1 MDTANIFAGCWK
13 GLLSNLTCACEKV
26 NRSSTRHG
34 LCVCRMNPADLKIV
48 IIGRNGQLAWEANQ
62 RFQGLGQIICA
73 GRPEFDL
80 LDLNGMREEIRRI
93 KPSVIV
99 NAAAYTA
106 VDQAESEPEA
116 AIKINSEAPAAMAEE
131 AKRLGALFITYSTDY
146 VFDGKKDSPYSET
159 DPTAPLNVY
168 GESKLSGERAVEAV
182 GGSYL
187 IFRTSWVYGA
197 HGKNFL
203 KTILKLAAERP
214 ELKIV
219 DDQVG
224 APTWSRDLADATRKI
239 IEQLRDQS
247 ASEKLPV
254 AEASRD
260 RRGIYHMTAAGS
272 VSWYGFAAA
281 IMEEMGKHG
290 LSNSTLAKLVPIP
303 SSEYPTPAARPHNSR
318 LCNEKLKN
326 AFGVTLPPWRESLA
340 VVMGELG

>member
-1 MDTANIFAGCWK
+1 M
-13 GLLSNLTCACEKV
+13 
-26 NRSSTRHG
+26 NR
-34 LCVCRMNPADLKIV
+34 ADLKIV

-62 RFQGLGQIICA
+62 RFQGLGQIICI

-80 LDLNGMREEIRRI
+80 LDLNSVREEIRRI

-116 AIKINSEAPAAMAEE
+116 AMKINSEAAAAMAEE

-146 VFDGKKDSPYSET
+146 VFDGKSPVPYSET

-168 GESKLSGERAVEAV
+168 GASKLSGERAVKSI
-182 GGSYL
+182 GGHYL

-197 HGKNFL
+197 RGKNFL
-203 KTILKLAAERP
+203 KTILKLATERP

-239 IEQLRDQS
+239 IEQLREQS

-254 AEASRD
+254 GEALGD
-260 RRGIYHMTAAGS
+260 RRGIYHMTSAGS

-281 IMEEMGKHG
+281 IMEEMEKRG
-290 LSNSTLAKLVPIP
+290 LSNGALARLVPIP
-303 SSEYPTPAARPHNSR
+303 SSEYPTPAARPQNSR

-326 AFGVTLPPWRESLA
+326 AFGVTLPAWRESLA
-340 VVMGELG
+340 AVMAELG